1 VVVVDAST
9 LLEMLLNRPR
19 AEDVRDR
26 LRDANVNAP
35 HLVDVEVLHV
45 LRCYAL
51 SGDIDEVRAHK
62 AMLDHAELP
71 IERHPHDPLLRL
83 VWKLRENF
91 TAYEATY
98 VALAVVLRAP
108 LITSDVRLARAA
120 SAFLPVE
127 VFA

>member
-19 AEDVRDR
+19 AEDVRHR

-35 HLVDVEVLHV
+35 HLIDVEVLHV
-45 LRCYAL
+45 LRRYAL

-62 AMLDHAELP
+62 AMLHHADLP
-71 IERHPHDPLLRL
+71 IERHSHDPLIRL

-91 TAYEATY
+91 TAYDATY

-120 SAFLPVE
+120 SVFLPVE